1 MGQMINISTNVQ
13 MSLLTG
19 GEANLDKHISYSLT
33 YTVQNQTRL
42 DQSRRYSQHEDIGS
56 LSATTSVEAYLQ

>member
-1 MGQMINISTNVQ
+1 MINMSTNIQ

-33 YTVQNQTRL
+33 YTVRSQTKL
-42 DQSRRYSQHEDIGS
+42 DQCRRYNQHEDIGS
-56 LSATTSVEAYLQ
+56 LNATTSVEAYLQ